1 MKILLFHISILLFL
15 MMVVTESARAQNI
28 QDKDF
33 FIHGDILYADSLPS
47 KVLEEVIIN
56 GKYTGHYRRQIRR
69 YDKLMRKVMKVYPY
83 AVIANQNISKIEE
96 NMSLFETE
104 KERKRYV
111 AMQEER
117 LRKQFE
123 KELVK
128 LTFSEG
134 RILIKLIDRETG
146 DTSYELIRQL
156 RGNLSAFFWQSI
168 ARLFGSDLKAE
179 YDPDNE
185 DKMIENII
193 VRIESGELKVTSN
206 Q

>member
-1 MKILLFHISILLFL
+1 MKTIFVQLSVLFL
-15 MMVVTESARAQNI
+15 LMAALPASAQNV

-33 FIHGDILYADSLPS
+33 FIHGDILYADSIPS
-47 KVLEEVIIN
+47 KVLEEVIIE
-56 GKYTGHYRRQIRR
+56 GKYTWKQRRQIRR
-69 YDKLMRKVMKVYPY
+69 YDKLMRKVLKVYPY
-83 AVIANQNISKIEE
+83 ARIANDRITKIEE
-96 NMSLFETE
+96 SMTLFQTE
-104 KERKRYV
+104 RERKKYV

-117 LRKQFE
+117 LRKEFE

-146 DTSYELIRQL
+146 NTSYELIKQL

-168 ARLFGSDLKAE
+168 ARLFGSDLKDE

-185 DKMIENII
+185 DVMIENII
-193 VRIESGELKVTSN
+193 VRIESGELKVASR